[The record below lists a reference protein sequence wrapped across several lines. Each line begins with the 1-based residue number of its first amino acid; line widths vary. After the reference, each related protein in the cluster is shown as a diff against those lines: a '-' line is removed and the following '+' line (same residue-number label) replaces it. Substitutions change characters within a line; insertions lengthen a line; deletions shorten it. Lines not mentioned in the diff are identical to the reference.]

1 MILVTGGYGFIG
13 SALVKALVASG
24 QKVRVLDNEFR
35 GQHIR
40 LAGVEHECVFGD
52 IRDPNTVVHASLGCD
67 EIIHMAFI
75 NGTGNFYSM
84 PAEVLRVGVK
94 GICNVLDACRING
107 IPNLLLASSSE
118 VYQTAAEVPT
128 TEVVPLIIPDPYNAR
143 YSYAAGKIIS
153 EMMCIHSMDMFDKMI
168 IVRPHNIYGPDMGN
182 EHVIPQ
188 MAERIKVDG
197 ELVFLGQEPPET
209 MNKNGAR
216 VFWGMAQTRSFCYI
230 SDAVAALM
238 IAREKGING
247 QIYNIGNEDEIA
259 ILDLARK
266 IARIAGKPI
275 QVRSMDGI
283 GGGIDGDGGT
293 LRRCPD
299 ISKIAGMGYRQ
310 TVTLDYGLRKTLE
323 WYWR

>member
-24 QKVRVLDNEFR
+24 QKVRVLDDCFR
-35 GQHIR
+35 GKSSR
-40 LAGVEHECVFGD
+40 LADVEHQFISGD
-52 IRDPNTVVHASLGCD
+52 ICKRDTVIEASRDCD
-67 EIIHMAFI
+67 EIIHLAFI
-75 NGTGNFYSM
+75 NGTENFYSM
-84 PAEVLRVGVK
+84 PGAVLDVGVK
-94 GICNVLDACRING
+94 GICNVLDASFVNG

-118 VYQTAAEVPT
+118 VYQTPPEVPT
-128 TEVVPLIIPDPYNAR
+128 TEKVPLVIPDPYNAR

-153 EMMCIHSMDMFDKMI
+153 EMMCIHKMDEFEKMI

-216 VFWGMAQTRSFCYI
+216 VFWGVTQTRSFCYI
-230 SDAVAALM
+230 SDAVAGLM
-238 IAREKGING
+238 IAREKGIHG
-247 QIYNIGNEDEIA
+247 QIYNIGNEDEIP

-266 IARIAGKPI
+266 IASIAGKPI
-275 QVRSMDGI
+275 KVRSMDGPAI
-283 GGGIDGDGGT
+283 VGEGGT

-299 ISKIAGMGYRQ
+299 ISKITELGYRQ
-310 TVTLDYGLRKTLE
+310 TVSLDRGLHETLE